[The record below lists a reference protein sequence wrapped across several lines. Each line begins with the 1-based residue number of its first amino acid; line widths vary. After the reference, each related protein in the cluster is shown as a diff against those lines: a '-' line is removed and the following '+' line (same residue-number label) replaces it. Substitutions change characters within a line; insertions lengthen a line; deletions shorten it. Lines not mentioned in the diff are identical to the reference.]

1 MKVQLAALALL
12 LGSSTVLATDVK
24 FVNADGSALSSLC
37 IAAAESGKTVSTLAA
52 ELRIDAPSH
61 EVRCNEKPI
70 HAFVGQFRAEAAAA
84 TAYVLS
90 KANSSPETQLCVA
103 AVHSQEEFAALR
115 NTHFAGIDVDRAITC
130 NGQSLNQFVR
140 RYQNRLAALPG
151 AKTAS
156 L

>member
-1 MKVQLAALALL
+1 MKVQFAALALL

-37 IAAAESGKTVSTLAA
+37 IAAAESGKTVGSLAA
-52 ELRIDAPSH
+52 EMSISASQ
-61 EVRCNEKPI
+61 EIRCNDKPI

-84 TAYVLS
+84 AAYVLS
-90 KANSSPETQLCVA
+90 KANASPETQLCVA
-103 AVHSQEEFAALR
+103 AVHSQEEFTTLR
-115 NTHFAGIDVDRAITC
+115 NAHFAGIDVSRAITC
-130 NGQSLNQFVR
+130 NGQPLNQFVR
-140 RYQNRLAALPG
+140 RYQNRLAAPG